1 MDWNYNFVFF
11 KRSDGNW
18 GIADEV
24 EDGIFIDVDN
34 APASFES
41 FEAAVAWSEQ
51 RQPEV
56 TA

>member
-1 MDWNYNFVFF
+1 MVNWNYNFVFF

-51 RQPEV
+51 QEV